1 MKILFKVLAA
11 AALTTAAS
19 SCKSFLDI
27 NENPNNPTAV
37 TADAILAQALT
48 ATAGNY
54 TGNNPSFNSYASW
67 AASYWGKTGVVSGYG
82 EELTY
87 NYSSS
92 YYAGLFENT
101 FDNIQDYQLI
111 QNQAISGYPYHAA
124 IARIMKVYNYLL
136 LVDEYGDIPYS
147 QATQGLGNTS
157 PKYDKAQDIY
167 KDLLV
172 QLAGA
177 IVDIK
182 TTDGSATPTFTPRA
196 VGPEDIVFQ
205 GNMVRWKRFAHSL
218 QLRILLRESQTGD
231 AALNATVAQ
240 QLADL
245 QTTVAAEPLADGGF
259 IMADVVA
266 QPNYV
271 QNSGQQNPLYN
282 RYAYTAAGTGATE
295 RSYQIPTQYIIN
307 QYQSNNDP
315 RLSQL
320 YSTGAR
326 FVNGKPVTG
335 LYIGA
340 VPGESNSPIF
350 TATSQLS
357 DDAPVQASRFLGA
370 NSTTASGGIIKGFN
384 APTPL
389 MLLSE
394 HLFSKA
400 EAETRNL
407 FTGGEP
413 AAKQDYLDGIK
424 ASFFYYYRAANTSA
438 ATINAS
444 SLATQSTT
452 ATPGFSQYNT
462 FIATTATGGSNVA
475 NPLVNYDVAPVTGN
489 LGKQAI
495 ILYQKYLALNS
506 VASTE
511 AWDDYRRAAQPK
523 LPASTQSQ
531 SPRADKLPTR
541 LLYPQSEIN
550 TNAANVPTGITQ
562 FTKIFWDSVD

>member
-37 TADAILAQALT
+37 TADAILAQALSTT
-48 ATAGNY
+48 AANY
-54 TGNNPSFNSYASW
+54 TGNSPSYNSYASW

-101 FDNIQDYQLI
+101 YDNLQDYQLI

-124 IARIMKVYNYLL
+124 IARIMKAYNYLL

-147 QATQGLGNTS
+147 QATQGLGNTA

-177 IVDIK
+177 ITDIN
-182 TTDGSATPTFTPRA
+182 TTNASATATFTPRA
-196 VGPEDIVFQ
+196 VGAEDIVFQ
-205 GNMVRWKRFAHSL
+205 GSMVRWKRFAHSL

-245 QTTVAAEPLADGGF
+245 QTTVAAEPAAEGGF
-259 IMADVVA
+259 ITADVVA

-282 RYAYTAAGTGATE
+282 RYAYTSAGTGATE
-295 RSYQIPTQYIIN
+295 RSYQIPTQYILD

-320 YSTGAR
+320 YTTGAR
-326 FVNGKPVTG
+326 FVNGKAVTG
-335 LYIGA
+335 LYVGA
-340 VPGESNSPIF
+340 IPGESNSPIF
-350 TATSQLS
+350 TATSSLS
-357 DDAPVQASRFLGA
+357 ADAPVQASRFLGA

-400 EAETRNL
+400 EAETRGL

-444 SLATQSTT
+444 SLASQSTT
-452 ATPGFSQYNT
+452 ATPGFSQYTT
-462 FIATTATGGSNVA
+462 FIATTAAGGSNVA
-475 NPLVNYDVAPVTGN
+475 NPLVNYDAATANGG

-495 ILYQKYLALNS
+495 IIYQKYLALNS
-506 VASTE
+506 VASIE
-511 AWDDYRRAAQPK
+511 AWDDYRRTAQPK

-541 LLYPQSEIN
+541 LLYPQSEVN

>member
-48 ATAGNY
+48 TTAGNY
-54 TGNNPSFNSYASW
+54 TGNSPSYNSYASW

-147 QATQGLGNTS
+147 QATQGLGNTL

-172 QLAGA
+172 QLDGA
-177 IVDIK
+177 ISDIRK
-182 TTDGSATPTFTPRA
+182 TDASGTPTFTPRA
-196 VGPEDIVFQ
+196 VGAEDIVFQ
-205 GNMVRWKRFAHSL
+205 GSMVRWRRFANSL
-218 QLRILLRESQTGD
+218 KLRILLRESQTSD
-231 AALNATVAQ
+231 ATLNASVAT
-240 QLADL
+240 QLGAL
-245 QTTVAAEPLADGGF
+245 QTAVNAEGTDGGF
-259 IMADVVA
+259 ILADVVA

-295 RSYQIPTQYIIN
+295 RSYQIPTQYILD
-307 QYQSNNDP
+307 QYQNNNDP

-335 LYIGA
+335 LYVGA
-340 VPGESNSPIF
+340 IPGESNSPIF
-350 TATSQLS
+350 TSTANLS
-357 DDAPVQASRFLGA
+357 ADAPVQASRFLGA

-400 EAETRNL
+400 EAETRGL
-407 FTGGEP
+407 FTGGD
-413 AAKQDYLDGIK
+413 ANARTDYYDGIK
-424 ASFFYYYRAANTSA
+424 ASFFYFYRAANTSA

-444 SLATQSTT
+444 SLTSQSTT

-462 FIATTATGGSNVA
+462 FLATTTGTGSNVA

>member
-1 MKILFKVLAA
+1 MKLLFKVLAA

-19 SCKSFLDI
+19 SCSSVLDI
-27 NENPNNPTAV
+27 NDNPNNPTSV
-37 TADAILAQALT
+37 TADAILAQALATT
-48 ATAGNY
+48 AANY
-54 TGNNPSFNSYASW
+54 TGNSPSYNSYASW

-92 YYAGLFENT
+92 YYAGQFENT
-101 FDNIQDYQLI
+101 FDNLQDYQLI

-124 IARIMKVYNYLL
+124 IARIMKAYNFLL
-136 LVDEYGDIPYS
+136 LVDEYGDVPYS
-147 QATQGLGNTS
+147 QANQGLANTS

-177 IVDIK
+177 ITDIN
-182 TTDGSATPTFTPRA
+182 TTNASATATFTPRA
-196 VGPEDIVFQ
+196 VGAEDIVFQ
-205 GNMVRWKRFAHSL
+205 GSMVRWKRFANSL
-218 QLRILLRESQTGD
+218 QLRILMRESQTGD
-231 AALNATVAQ
+231 ASLNATVAQ
-240 QLADL
+240 QLAAL
-245 QTTVAAEPLADGGF
+245 QTSASVTTDGF
-259 IMADVVA
+259 IGADVVA

-271 QNSGQQNPLYN
+271 QNAGQQNPLYN
-282 RYAYTAAGTGATE
+282 RYAYTSAGTGATE
-295 RSYQIPTQYIIN
+295 RSYQIPTQYILD
-307 QYQSNNDP
+307 QYQNNKDP

-320 YSTGAR
+320 YTTGAR
-326 FVNGKPVTG
+326 FVNGKAVTG
-335 LYIGA
+335 LYVGA
-340 VPGESNSPIF
+340 IPGESNSPVF
-350 TATSQLS
+350 TATASLS
-357 DDAPVQASRFLGA
+357 ADAPVQASRFLGA

-394 HLFSKA
+394 QLFLQA
-400 EAETRNL
+400 EAKTRGL
-407 FTGGEP
+407 FTGGD
-413 AAKQDYLDGIK
+413 AGARTDYYDGIK
-424 ASFFYYYRAANTSA
+424 ASFFYFYRAANTSA

-444 SLATQSTT
+444 TLTSQSTT
-452 ATPGFSQYNT
+452 ATPGFSQYT
-462 FIATTATGGSNVA
+462 DFIATTTGTGANVA
-475 NPLVNYDVAPVTGN
+475 NQLVNYDVATTSGS

-506 VASTE
+506 VASVE

>member
-48 ATAGNY
+48 TTAGNY
-54 TGNNPSFNSYASW
+54 TGNSPSYNSYASW

-177 IVDIK
+177 ITDIN
-182 TTDGSATPTFTPRA
+182 TTDASATATFTPRA
-196 VGPEDIVFQ
+196 VAAEDIVFQ
-205 GNMVRWKRFAHSL
+205 GNMPRWKRFANSL
-218 QLRILLRESQTGD
+218 QLRILMRESQTGD

-240 QLADL
+240 QLAAL
-245 QTTVAAEPLADGGF
+245 QTATDGF
-259 IMADVVA
+259 ITADVVA

-394 HLFSKA
+394 QLFLQA
-400 EAETRNL
+400 EAKTRGL
-407 FTGGEP
+407 FTGGD
-413 AAKQDYLDGIK
+413 ALARTDYYDGIK

-444 SLATQSTT
+444 TLTSQSTT